1 MWFWVA
7 VDSYKLQKPDMQMR
21 RLLPT
26 AATILAAFTLTVD
39 VPAQT
44 GTAKL
49 TLEQSINGLSN
60 WQRVP
65 LTAEMLNNGD
75 IDLSAVSSNAFY
87 RMKIA
92 VSPTPAAANMIT
104 VQGGTLPQSS
114 ERAGTTVATFRLGK
128 YEVTWQEWQEVR
140 SWAVINGYDLTGVG
154 TGSSAQSPVAEVS
167 WYDVVKWCNA
177 RSEKEGLSPAYQ
189 VSGSTYRT
197 GQSVPTLITAA
208 SGYRL
213 PTDAEWEWAARGGIS
228 SMGYTYSGS
237 NDLNAVA
244 WHASN
249 SGGVT
254 KAVGTKLANELGF
267 HDMSGN
273 VAEWCEDLRHGYR
286 RVRGGGYG
294 AGDYGCAVATITS
307 TFADDRFDGLG
318 FRLAR
323 NAP

>member
-1 MWFWVA
+1 MRARIASLVVVA
-7 VDSYKLQKPDMQMR
+7 WS
-21 RLLPT
+21 
-26 AATILAAFTLTVD
+26 AAFTLSVD
-39 VPAQT
+39 TIAQT
-44 GTAKL
+44 NTAKL

-75 IDLSAVSSNAFY
+75 IDLSAVSSNTFY

-92 VSPTPAAANMIT
+92 ASPTPPAANMIT

-140 SWAVINGYDLTGVG
+140 SWAVTNGYDLTGVG

-189 VSGSTYRT
+189 ASGSTYRT

-244 WHASN
+244 WNDSN

-286 RVRGGGYG
+286 RMRGGSYG
-294 AGDYGCAVATITS
+294 STDYGCAVATITS
-307 TFADDRFDGLG
+307 TFADARFDHHG
-318 FRLAR
+318 FRVAR